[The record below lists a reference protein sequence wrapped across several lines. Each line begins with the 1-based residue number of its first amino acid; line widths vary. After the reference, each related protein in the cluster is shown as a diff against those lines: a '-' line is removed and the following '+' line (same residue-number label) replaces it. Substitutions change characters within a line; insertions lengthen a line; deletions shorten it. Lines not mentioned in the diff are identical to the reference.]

1 MRLDRKQTRLAM
13 PSKGRL
19 MEPATELLKAAGVK
33 FRRRDRALYAHA
45 TGLDLAVLFVRPDDI
60 PVLVAEGAADMG
72 MVGWDLVREAGCK
85 RRVKRLQD
93 LDFGHCRL
101 AVAVRDGS
109 GIRKVRD
116 LRGKT
121 VAASMIRS
129 TKAFFRKER
138 TKVHCIEVNGSVEIM
153 VALGLA
159 DAIVDL
165 VQTGDTLRENGLH
178 VMQDISSSQAVL
190 IGHPKPRDPKLCATL
205 RRRLEGVLTA
215 RQHTLLEYN
224 IRRAHLERAEK
235 IAPGFDSPTVSD
247 LEDPNWCAVK
257 VLVPRKRV
265 VEIMDQLEA
274 IGASAI
280 LETPVNH
287 CRL

>member
-1 MRLDRKQTRLAM
+1 
-13 PSKGRL
+13 
-19 MEPATELLKAAGVK
+19 MEPAAQLLKAAGVK
-33 FRRRDRALYAHA
+33 FRRRDRALYAHTA
-45 TGLDLAVLFVRPDDI
+45 GLDMAVLFVRPDDI
-60 PVLVAEGAADMG
+60 PVLVAEGAADLG
-72 MVGWDLVREAGCK
+72 MVGWDLVREAGCE

-101 AVAVRDGS
+101 AVAVPEKSRF
-109 GIRKVRD
+109 RTVRD

-129 TKAFFRKER
+129 TQEFFRKQK
-138 TKVHCIEVNGSVEIM
+138 TKVHCVEVNGSVEIM
-153 VALGLA
+153 IALGLA

-165 VQTGDTLRENGLH
+165 VQTGDTLRENGLR
-178 VMQDISSSQAVL
+178 VLQEISVTQAVL
-190 IGHPKPRDPKLCATL
+190 IGNLKPRDGKLCATL

-215 RQHTLLEYN
+215 RQYTLLEYN
-224 IRRAHLERAEK
+224 IRRAHLKRAEK
-235 IAPGFDSPTVSD
+235 VAPGFDSPTISD
-247 LEDPNWCAVK
+247 LEDPTWCAVK

-274 IGASAI
+274 VGASAI